1 MNRIKEEFSRFA
13 SDYKKLNIIQKK
25 VANYISKDIK
35 EELIVVDLGCGSGT
49 LLDFYHGYK
58 YYYGLDFSKEMLN
71 LHKKSEKIELKQ
83 CDFNTKKCFDY
94 LENINFDLIVSL
106 SAIQWA
112 EDLDFIFSNI
122 AKFNKNFILAV
133 FTSNTFKT
141 IHKTANITSPIY
153 SLENI
158 LSNANKYLDFN
169 YEVLNYELEFNEK
182 KEMFKYIKNSGVSGN
197 RNVLNF
203 KDTKNLISNYPLDFL
218 EFEIV
223 VLKG

>member
-13 SDYKKLNIIQKK
+13 NEYQKLNIIQKK
-25 VANYISKDIK
+25 VAKHISQDIQD
-35 EELIVVDLGCGSGT
+35 ELIIVDLGCGSGT
-49 LLDFYHGYK
+49 LLDFYHNYK
-58 YYYGLDFSKEMLN
+58 YYYGLDFSQEMLN
-71 LHKKSEKIELKQ
+71 LHPKSEKIELKR
-83 CDFNTKKCFDY
+83 CDFNKAECFNY
-94 LENINFDLIVSL
+94 LENIHFDLIISL

-112 EDLDFIFSNI
+112 KDLDFIFSNI
-122 AKFNKNFILAV
+122 AKLHKNFILAI

-141 IHKTANITSPIY
+141 IHKTANISSPIY
-153 SLENI
+153 SLEEI
-158 LSNANKYLDFN
+158 LNSAKKYLNFN
-169 YEVLNYELEFNEK
+169 YEVLNYELKFNEK